1 MLGGLYATSMSLNG
15 VFPSVEHLGIIV
27 LFRVNASLVLD
38 FGESGGTFFVHAVL
52 EVAAHGAVS
61 LTYLAK
67 NISLMSLFI
76 EGFL

>member
-52 EVAAHGAVS
+52 EVAAHSTVS
-61 LTYLAK
+61 LADLAE
-67 NISLMSLFI
+67 NVSLMSLAIVSLF
-76 EGFL
+76 